1 LLSRP
6 GQTVVFYM
14 ALKKL
19 SYICTCLISAGR
31 ATNCPAV
38 LIENGSTSRQRV
50 IQGTLGTL
58 PKLTAEA
65 GAGSPALLIIGEV
78 AAMAKATTN
87 TAIER
92 SATDLWSDTARV

>member
-1 LLSRP
+1 
-6 GQTVVFYM
+6 M

-19 SYICTCLISAGR
+19 PHICTCLISAGR
-31 ATNCPAV
+31 AANCPAV